1 MFLNVNMNVYKLIS
15 IVISTGYAKMP
26 IFGKNLITAT
36 DLKLNKSI

>member
-26 IFGKNLITAT
+26 IFGK
-36 DLKLNKSI
+36 KSDYCHRS